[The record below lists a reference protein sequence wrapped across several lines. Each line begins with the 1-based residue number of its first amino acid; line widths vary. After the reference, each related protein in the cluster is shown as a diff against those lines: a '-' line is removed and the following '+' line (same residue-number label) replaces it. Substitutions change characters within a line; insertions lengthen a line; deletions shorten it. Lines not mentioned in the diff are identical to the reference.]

1 MLKNVLV
8 SFWRYDDFF
17 GINVRVIIES
27 IDEVRERSVDCMA
40 VYAFV
45 VSEWRVSVLCRKELV
60 YYFCCDGLYTVY
72 FELVGQWNHKMDDSF
87 ADLRVS
93 QECFDEIGIK
103 FVLFLVV
110 NELDVAALVW

>member
-45 VSEWRVSVLCRKELV
+45 VSE
-60 YYFCCDGLYTVY
+60 
-72 FELVGQWNHKMDDSF
+72 
-87 ADLRVS
+87 
-93 QECFDEIGIK
+93 
-103 FVLFLVV
+103 
-110 NELDVAALVW
+110 